1 MSCRCY
7 CDEKSVFTLL
17 SIFIN
22 VCEQGVITTTMKEC
36 RQHNSG
42 IGGQAVLEGVMMRNK
57 DRYAIAVRKSDGSIV
72 IKNEIYKG
80 IFADSPLK
88 KIPFVRGIFVF
99 IDSMILGL
107 RCTDYS
113 ATIYAEDD
121 PEAEAEKKAEGRKT
135 PLQEEKEAEGRETR
149 PREDKE
155 EEGRETRPLEE
166 NVSKDK
172 GTPPEEEKESLG
184 ERILMTLVMIVSLIL
199 ALGLFMALPVFLA
212 SHVVKFIGNDALLS
226 LFEGLI
232 RIAIFVIYILL
243 ISQMKDIRR
252 LFQYHGAEHKCINC
266 LEGGKEL
273 TVENAAEATRLHKR
287 CGSSF
292 ILFVMLVSI
301 VLFFFIKVRNPLARV
316 GIRILLLPLISGISY
331 ELIRFAGSSDN
342 PVIGLL
348 SKPGLWLQGLT
359 TREPDEEM
367 LQVAIQSVE
376 AVFDWRAYLASDFGM
391 TFDERPETGT
401 EQRKTAGA
409 EANAEPARAFAD
421 N

>member
-1 MSCRCY
+1 MTGQYSDDWFNIDWFY
-7 CDEKSVFTLL
+7 
-17 SIFIN
+17 I
-22 VCEQGVITTTMKEC
+22 MKEC

-42 IGGQAVLEGVMMRNK
+42 IGGQAVVEGVMMRNK
-57 DRYAIAVRKSDGSIV
+57 DRYAIAVRKSDGSIIV
-72 IKNEIYKG
+72 KEETYKG
-80 IFADSPLK
+80 ILAGSPLK

-121 PEAEAEKKAEGRKT
+121 PDAEPDEMAEDSMAEAARNAAAAEKADGSGHEEEKKNLAKPAE
-135 PLQEEKEAEGRETR
+135 
-149 PREDKE
+149 
-155 EEGRETRPLEE
+155 
-166 NVSKDK
+166 
-172 GTPPEEEKESLG
+172 EEEKESLG
-184 ERILMTLVMIVSLIL
+184 ERIMMTLVMIVSLVI

-212 SHVVKFIGNDALLS
+212 SHVVRFLGNPALLS
-226 LFEGLI
+226 LFEGVI

-266 LEGGKEL
+266 LESGHEL
-273 TVENAAEATRLHKR
+273 TVENASKATRLHKR

-301 VLFFFIKVRNPLARV
+301 VLFFFIRVRNPLARV
-316 GIRILLLPLISGISY
+316 GIRILLLPVISGISY

-342 PVIGLL
+342 PVIALL

-359 TREPDEEM
+359 TREPDPEM
-367 LQVAIQSVE
+367 IEAAIASVE
-376 AVFDWRAYLASDFGM
+376 AVFDWRAYLTSDFGM
-391 TFDERPETGT
+391 TFDTAAETGD
-401 EQRKTAGA
+401 R
-409 EANAEPARAFAD
+409 
-421 N
+421 

>member
-1 MSCRCY
+1 
-7 CDEKSVFTLL
+7 
-17 SIFIN
+17 
-22 VCEQGVITTTMKEC
+22 MKEC

-57 DRYAIAVRKSDGSIV
+57 DRYAIAVRRSDGSIV
-72 IKNEIYKG
+72 IKEEIYKG
-80 IFADSPLK
+80 ILAGSVLK

-113 ATIYAEDD
+113 ASIYAEDD
-121 PEAEAEKKAEGRKT
+121 PEEEQTPAQTSGRA
-135 PLQEEKEAEGRETR
+135 KEDT
-149 PREDKE
+149 
-155 EEGRETRPLEE
+155 
-166 NVSKDK
+166 
-172 GTPPEEEKESLG
+172 GTQDKESLG
-184 ERILMTLVMIVSLIL
+184 ERIMMTLVMIVSLLL
-199 ALGLFMALPVFLA
+199 ALGLFMALPVFIA
-212 SHVVKFIGNDALLS
+212 SHVVRLVGNPALLS

-232 RIAIFVIYILL
+232 RIAIFVVYILL

-266 LEGGKEL
+266 LESGHAL
-273 TVENAAEATRLHKR
+273 TVENAAKATRFHKR

-316 GIRILLLPLISGISY
+316 GIRILLLPVISGISY

-342 PVIGLL
+342 PVIALL

-359 TREPDEEM
+359 TKEPEAEM
-367 LQVAIQSVE
+367 IEAAIASVE
-376 AVFDWRAYLASDFGM
+376 AVFDWRAYLSSDFGM
-391 TFDERPETGT
+391 TF
-401 EQRKTAGA
+401 EQ
-409 EANAEPARAFAD
+409 EA
-421 N
+421 

>member
-1 MSCRCY
+1 MTGQYSDDWFNIDWFY
-7 CDEKSVFTLL
+7 
-17 SIFIN
+17 I
-22 VCEQGVITTTMKEC
+22 MKEC

-57 DRYAIAVRKSDGSIV
+57 DKYAIAVRKSDGSIIV
-72 IKNEIYKG
+72 KEETYKG
-80 IFADSPLK
+80 ILAGSPLK

-121 PEAEAEKKAEGRKT
+121 PDAEPDEKTEDSMAEAVRNAAAPEKADGSVHEEEKKSQGKPA
-135 PLQEEKEAEGRETR
+135 
-149 PREDKE
+149 
-155 EEGRETRPLEE
+155 
-166 NVSKDK
+166 
-172 GTPPEEEKESLG
+172 EEEKESLG
-184 ERILMTLVMIVSLIL
+184 ERIMMTLVMIVSLVI

-212 SHVVKFIGNDALLS
+212 SHVVRFLGNPALLS
-226 LFEGLI
+226 LFEGVI

-266 LEGGKEL
+266 LESGHEL
-273 TVENAAEATRLHKR
+273 TVENASKATRLHKR

-301 VLFFFIKVRNPLARV
+301 VLFFFIRVRNPLARV
-316 GIRILLLPLISGISY
+316 GIRILLLPVISGISY

-342 PVIGLL
+342 PVIALL

-359 TREPDEEM
+359 TREPDQEM
-367 LQVAIQSVE
+367 IEAAIASVE
-376 AVFDWRAYLASDFGM
+376 AVFDWRAYLTSDFGM
-391 TFDERPETGT
+391 TFDTAAETGD
-401 EQRKTAGA
+401 R
-409 EANAEPARAFAD
+409 
-421 N
+421 